1 MNLKITNHSI
11 KAISIVLPKNPLH
24 KEDELKLCNINER
37 KYQLLQENSG
47 IYNHFISD
55 KQTYASDLAT
65 QALEILFEKN
75 IICKNELDLLVFTS
89 FTPDYLAPACTSL
102 IHKNLNLSEHTLC
115 FDMLGFCPGFLQSL
129 FQVFLTLNHTHIQ
142 KVVLICASVKSKAID
157 TQKDK
162 ITFLNNSDSA
172 SAILIEKNT
181 NTKEEA
187 FFSQKVYSVQCLEE
201 TLPFNGF
208 NHNSNET
215 IQANNNLA
223 FSFIMQNYPVFFQ
236 DFFDYFKLEK
246 NNFDEFFIHSSDNFS
261 KQKLLEELK
270 LATKEDA
277 ILKNYGNTTI
287 NKLPLEI
294 ASYAVG
300 GGINKFSLEALEQV
314 SPLMH
319 VA

>member
-1 MNLKITNHSI
+1 MNIKLYNHSI
-11 KAISIVLPKNPLH
+11 KAVSIVLPKNPYS
-24 KEDELKLCNINER
+24 KEDELKLCNINEK
-37 KYQLLQENSG
+37 KYQLLQKNSG
-47 IYNHFISD
+47 IYSHFISD
-55 KQTYASDLAT
+55 KQVYASDLAT
-65 QALEILFEKN
+65 QALEMLFEKN
-75 IICKNELDLLVFTS
+75 IICKNELDMIIFTT
-89 FTPDYLAPACTSL
+89 FTPDFLAPACTSL

-129 FQVFLTLNHTHIQ
+129 FQVFLALNHTHIQ

-181 NTKEEA
+181 NAYEKS
-187 FFSQKVYSVQCLEE
+187 FFSQKIFSTQCLEE

-215 IQANNNLA
+215 IQANGNLA
-223 FSFIMQNYPVFFQ
+223 FSFAMQNYPVFFQ
-236 DFFDYFKLEK
+236 DFFDYFKLDK
-246 NNFDEFFIHSSDNFS
+246 NKIDEFFIHSSDNFS

-287 NKLPLEI
+287 NKLPLEL
-294 ASYAVG
+294 ASYMG
-300 GGINKFSLEALEQV
+300 GGINKFSLEALEQAL
-314 SPLMH
+314 PLMH